1 MRKRCFDTT
10 SPQYKHYGGRG
21 IIVCD
26 EWRLS
31 FEAFFSHI
39 GPVPTDKHQVDRFP
53 NNDGDYEPGNVRWAT
68 SGEQARNKR
77 NNSWYLVD
85 GQHRMVGSDATKFL
99 GKKPNTCIIHHPRV
113 KMLENTY
120 RRYDVLEHLQAVI
133 ESCRSSIEEHA
144 KEMMEEIRVAEAE
157 IKVEKERRQR
167 IADKVAASNR
177 RYEEAKTKMRAA
189 SA

>member
-1 MRKRCFDTT
+1 
-10 SPQYKHYGGRG
+10 
-21 IIVCD
+21 
-26 EWRLS
+26 
-31 FEAFFSHI
+31 
-39 GPVPTDKHQVDRFP
+39 
-53 NNDGDYEPGNVRWAT
+53 
-68 SGEQARNKR
+68 
-77 NNSWYLVD
+77 
-85 GQHRMVGSDATKFL
+85 MVGSDATKFL